1 MTLLKGGDAD
11 EQIAQHSRTTIP
23 LVPKLHLGTHLSA
36 KLCFSTHATLRLR
49 ANRPTCLGF
58 MKVLFFAQAREAAGS
73 GESRLALDE
82 PITQGQ
88 FWAMMIASSSAL
100 AAHQKSA
107 RLARNGAY
115 MLPDEMIQPNDEIA
129 VIPPVS
135 GG

>member
-1 MTLLKGGDAD
+1 
-11 EQIAQHSRTTIP
+11 
-23 LVPKLHLGTHLSA
+23 
-36 KLCFSTHATLRLR
+36 
-49 ANRPTCLGF
+49 